1 MHARGQVVSFKT
13 SRQVVPELIQRG
25 ANALLPPQIVVLS
38 AESAPETFHARYS
51 AKARVYRYHLGLRPT
66 ALRRNQCWYVGGYNI
81 REGLLKECGAH
92 VLGEHDFSSFCK
104 AGTAP
109 EHFRCTVDRASWQ
122 KIDTELIFDIRAN
135 RFLYGMVR
143 AMVGTMV
150 EVARGYRHI
159 TDFQEILDAKD
170 RTRAGVSAPARG
182 LFLEEIIY

>member
-1 MHARGQVVSFKT
+1 MFW
-13 SRQVVPELIQRG
+13 
-25 ANALLPPQIVVLS
+25 ANTISPP
-38 AESAPETFHARYS
+38 S
-51 AKARVYRYHLGLRPT
+51 AKPV
-66 ALRRNQCWYVGGYNI
+66 
-81 REGLLKECGAH
+81 
-92 VLGEHDFSSFCK
+92 
-104 AGTAP
+104 TAP